1 MRKTQNLLIQLYFFY
16 EEIQKF
22 FKEFDRPDLVEESE
36 EITFLKEWATEIKK
50 DRPKSLLQDLKDQL
64 REAVA
69 LEDFERAAELRDRLG
84 TLPGN

>member
-1 MRKTQNLLIQLYFFY
+1 MWSPWPRRFI
-16 EEIQKF
+16 IQKF
-22 FKEFDRPDLVEESE
+22 FKEFDRPDLIEESE
-36 EITFLKEWATEIKK
+36 EITFLKEWATEIRK

-64 REAVA
+64 HEAVA